1 MTVSDFVGNG
11 GGGLGKRKS
20 VISADFL
27 SSVFDGSIGG
37 GGVGVVVVDLV
48 DLGMMK
54 TGFSGNKM
62 ASNLAGDF
70 NAASRLSKFGTSFL
84 TSTTASSVEADV
96 VGGGGGSG
104 GGGDIGTGI
113 VGIITVSSGASK
125 ILIGSGLSRP
135 CLSL

>member
-27 SSVFDGSIGG
+27 SSFFDGSIGG
-37 GGVGVVVVDLV
+37 GGVGVVVVDLG

-96 VGGGGGSG
+96 VGQVELGE
-104 GGGDIGTGI
+104 D
-113 VGIITVSSGASK
+113 AQQ
-125 ILIGSGLSRP
+125 LSADDVTEI
-135 CLSL
+135 SLKLLFFALAEFV

>member
-37 GGVGVVVVDLV
+37 GGVGVVVVDLG

-54 TGFSGNKM
+54 TSFSGNKM

-96 VGGGGGSG
+96 VGQVELGEDAQQLSA
-104 GGGDIGTGI
+104 DDVTEI
-113 VGIITVSSGASK
+113 VLKLLFFALAAFV
-125 ILIGSGLSRP
+125 
-135 CLSL
+135 